1 MQCCHI
7 VVIIPP
13 HIYTEILIEIRQKL
27 WASFYTNIC
36 QPLYGCHLSSPV
48 LNLILFVFPRQ
59 SGVVVVVCGPD
70 LAG

>member
-1 MQCCHI
+1 MQRCHI

-27 WASFYTNIC
+27 WANIYTNIC
-36 QPLYGCHLSSPV
+36 QPLPADCLPPEFPSSSAFDI
-48 LNLILFVFPRQ
+48 LNFIYF
-59 SGVVVVVCGPD
+59 S

>member
-1 MQCCHI
+1 MQRCHI

-27 WASFYTNIC
+27 WANIYTNIC
-36 QPLYGCHLSSPV
+36 QPLPPEFPSSSAFDI
-48 LNLILFVFPRQ
+48 LNFIYF
-59 SGVVVVVCGPD
+59 S